1 MRSMRCMLRMKH
13 NIGQFTNYILISL
26 ISFYQKA
33 VSPHIPRSCRYSP
46 TCSQYAVEAL
56 KRYGPL
62 KGGFMAVRRVLR
74 CTPFHRG
81 GYDPVC

>member
-1 MRSMRCMLRMKH
+1 MHSTESMQIVKRSIDQVTTC
-13 NIGQFTNYILISL
+13 ILISL
-26 ISFYQKA
+26 IAFYQKA
-33 VSPHIPRSCRYSP
+33 ISPHIPRSCRYSP

-62 KGGFMAVRRVLR
+62 RGGFMAVWRVLR

-81 GYDPVC
+81 GHDPVP